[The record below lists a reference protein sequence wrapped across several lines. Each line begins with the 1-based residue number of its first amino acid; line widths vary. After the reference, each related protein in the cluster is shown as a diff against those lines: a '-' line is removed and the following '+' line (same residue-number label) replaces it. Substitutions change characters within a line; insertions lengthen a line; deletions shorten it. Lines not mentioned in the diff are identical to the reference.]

1 MSNVVKTAG
10 TEPNNAT
17 SDTTFGRS
25 MESQAQMSD
34 AARTAAPEIGSDTAL
49 NVYRLS
55 AIAAL
60 DDPRWAN
67 SPYQGEVVV
76 AARTSGDARI
86 VAASRELDFM
96 EVDSAPADD
105 VTTTN
110 ASAFRSELLYTVIE
124 IDRGRTDLKRGVLD
138 GDISVDTIRPVQ
150 D

>member
-1 MSNVVKTAG
+1 MSNVVKTDG

-17 SDTTFGRS
+17 SATTFGRS
-25 MESQAQMSD
+25 VESQAQIAD
-34 AARTAAPEIGSDTAL
+34 AAQNASATVGGDEPM
-49 NVYRLS
+49 NVYRLV
-55 AIAAL
+55 ATAAL

-67 SPYQGEVVV
+67 SPYQGDVLV

-86 VAASRELDFM
+86 VASSRELDFM
-96 EVDSAPADD
+96 EVDAAPADD
-105 VTTTN
+105 VTTSN

-124 IDRGRTDLKRGVLD
+124 VDRGRFDLQRGVLE